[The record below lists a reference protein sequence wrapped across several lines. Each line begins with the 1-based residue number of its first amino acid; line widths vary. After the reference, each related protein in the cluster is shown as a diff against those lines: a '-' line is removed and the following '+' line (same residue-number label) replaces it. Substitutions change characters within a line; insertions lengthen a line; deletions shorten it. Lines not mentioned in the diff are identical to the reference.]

1 MFTGMSLSNVVRR
14 EEHRDI
20 QMLIE
25 RSSGRGTTQV
35 DREKQEWA
43 TRVLSQT
50 RTVSHV
56 TINLTCISAKSVPH
70 SANANRAR
78 TDILG
83 SHRFKE
89 ADTDE
94 MKTYRHVMKGGVR
107 VGCCGRSSHN
117 DPLSVASSAR
127 R

>member
-25 RSSGRGTTQV
+25 RLSGRGTTQV

-50 RTVSHV
+50 RTVLHV
-56 TINLTCISAKSVPH
+56 TINLTCISAKGVPH

-78 TDILG
+78 ISWGVIGL
-83 SHRFKE
+83 RRRYRR
-89 ADTDE
+89 DE
-94 MKTYRHVMKGGVR
+94 DL
-107 VGCCGRSSHN
+107 SSC
-117 DPLSVASSAR
+117 DERWSAR
-127 R
+127 WMLREIKSQRSFIGCICA

>member
-1 MFTGMSLSNVVRR
+1 MFTDTSLSNVVRR

-25 RSSGRGTTQV
+25 RSSGRETTQV

-50 RTVSHV
+50 QTVSHV
-56 TINLTCISAKSVPH
+56 TINLTCVSAKRVPH
-70 SANANRAR
+70 AAKANRAR
-78 TDILG
+78 ADILE

-89 ADTDE
+89 AIQ
-94 MKTYRHVMKGGVR
+94 
-107 VGCCGRSSHN
+107 
-117 DPLSVASSAR
+117 R